1 MITGQ
6 NLVGGLWESITTEA
20 CFQTMNPKTKEYLT
34 PLFQEASTEQIEQ
47 ATLRASGVSEIYAA
61 TSFEKR
67 AHFLKIIQEEIKQN
81 SVEILAAYQEE
92 SALPEGRA
100 KGELQRTLDQI
111 ERFIEVLEDG
121 SFSQATLHTNG
132 PDLRKTLVPIGPVVV
147 FGASNFP
154 LAFSTAGGDTI
165 SALAAGCPVIVKG
178 HPYHAG
184 TSELMAQAIH
194 SALKKT
200 GLPLEL
206 FSHLGGESH
215 QIGTQLV
222 RHPLIKGVGFTGS
235 FTGGKALYDL
245 AQKRS
250 EPIPVFA
257 EMGSINP
264 IFILENKLK
273 TDENL
278 AADLSVSITLGT
290 GQFCTNPGII
300 VICDS
305 SNESSLVEEIKNK
318 MATMELPPM
327 VHSNIEARYKKQITH
342 LSSSN
347 SGVQVHLFNENDSAL
362 GVVSG
367 ADFIE
372 SPLLS
377 EEVFGP
383 FSLVVQCHSID
394 EMVNVAQVL
403 KGQLT
408 ATILSTTEDQHNLK
422 ILLTKV
428 QAKVGR
434 ILFEGVPTGV
444 AVNQAMQHGGPFPAT
459 TDSRFTSVGSDAIYR
474 WLRPIAFQDCPDFL
488 LPVTLQNKNPLGILR
503 NVNGILTTNAL

>member
-1 MITGQ
+1 
-6 NLVGGLWESITTEA
+6 
-20 CFQTMNPKTKEYLT
+20 
-34 PLFQEASTEQIEQ
+34 
-47 ATLRASGVSEIYAA
+47 
-61 TSFEKR
+61 
-67 AHFLKIIQEEIKQN
+67 
-81 SVEILAAYQEE
+81 
-92 SALPEGRA
+92 
-100 KGELQRTLDQI
+100 
-111 ERFIEVLEDG
+111 
-121 SFSQATLHTNG
+121 
-132 PDLRKTLVPIGPVVV
+132 
-147 FGASNFP
+147 
-154 LAFSTAGGDTI
+154 
-165 SALAAGCPVIVKG
+165 
-178 HPYHAG
+178 
-184 TSELMAQAIH
+184 
-194 SALKKT
+194 
-200 GLPLEL
+200 
-206 FSHLGGESH
+206 
-215 QIGTQLV
+215 
-222 RHPLIKGVGFTGS
+222 
-235 FTGGKALYDL
+235 
-245 AQKRS
+245 
-250 EPIPVFA
+250 
-257 EMGSINP
+257 
-264 IFILENKLK
+264 
-273 TDENL
+273 
-278 AADLSVSITLGT
+278 
-290 GQFCTNPGII
+290 
-300 VICDS
+300 
-305 SNESSLVEEIKNK
+305 
-318 MATMELPPM
+318 
-327 VHSNIEARYKKQITH
+327 
-342 LSSSN
+342 
-347 SGVQVHLFNENDSAL
+347 L

>member
-1 MITGQ
+1 M
-6 NLVGGLWESITTEA
+6 
-20 CFQTMNPKTKEYLT
+20 
-34 PLFQEASTEQIEQ
+34 
-47 ATLRASGVSEIYAA
+47 
-61 TSFEKR
+61 
-67 AHFLKIIQEEIKQN
+67 
-81 SVEILAAYQEE
+81 
-92 SALPEGRA
+92 
-100 KGELQRTLDQI
+100 
-111 ERFIEVLEDG
+111 
-121 SFSQATLHTNG
+121 
-132 PDLRKTLVPIGPVVV
+132 
-147 FGASNFP
+147 
-154 LAFSTAGGDTI
+154 
-165 SALAAGCPVIVKG
+165 
-178 HPYHAG
+178 
-184 TSELMAQAIH
+184 
-194 SALKKT
+194 
-200 GLPLEL
+200 
-206 FSHLGGESH
+206 
-215 QIGTQLV
+215 
-222 RHPLIKGVGFTGS
+222 
-235 FTGGKALYDL
+235 YDL

-327 VHSNIEARYKKQITH
+327 IHSNIEARYKKQITH

-422 ILLTKV
+422 ILLPKV

-474 WLRPIAFQDCPDFL
+474 WLRPIAFQDCPDLL